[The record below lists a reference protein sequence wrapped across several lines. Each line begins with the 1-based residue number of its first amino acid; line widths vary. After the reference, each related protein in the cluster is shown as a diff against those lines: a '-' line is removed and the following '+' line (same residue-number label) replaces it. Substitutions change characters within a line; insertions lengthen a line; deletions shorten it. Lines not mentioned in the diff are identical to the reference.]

1 MAKASAPDDLVAL
14 QRAANAAHAA
24 ATAEGYSPDAWQPWI
39 EASAAVQQGITE
51 HAAAAESVNR
61 YELEMAVK
69 QAARQ
74 D

>member
-1 MAKASAPDDLVAL
+1 MAKAPAPDDLVAL
-14 QRAANAAHAA
+14 QRAANAAHRE

-39 EASAAVQQGITE
+39 EASVAVQQGITA
-51 HAAAAESVNR
+51 HASTQGVNR

-69 QAARQ
+69 AAARQ

>member
-14 QRAANAAHAA
+14 QRAANAAHRE
-24 ATAEGYSPDAWQPWI
+24 ATAEGYSPDAWKPWI
-39 EASAAVQQGITE
+39 EASAVVQQGITA
-51 HAAAAESVNR
+51 HAAAESVNR

-69 QAARQ
+69 QAARE